1 MSLRT
6 LKESETLGERL
17 KKRREALNLSEKDVV
32 NEIQA
37 PLKYIR
43 GLENDDYSVF
53 SAKIYALG
61 YLKKLIRAIAIEDPQ
76 AFLKEFGTEW
86 EVRMFRKN
94 KGLQPLLENRGEKPL
109 VTPLRLGLGIGG
121 VALLGFLLFFGFRL
135 MKFVGTP
142 DFTLEEPRNGMEF
155 TEPVVLVRGRVEKE
169 SSLTVNGRELKIDE
183 QGRFDEKIELAP
195 GVHVLEFI
203 VKNRFGKITKETRS
217 VIIK

>member
-17 KKRREALNLSEKDVV
+17 RKRREALNLSEKDVA

-53 SAKIYALG
+53 SAKVYALG
-61 YLKKLIRAIAIEDPQ
+61 YLKKFMEAIAIEDPQ
-76 AFLKEFGTEW
+76 AFIKEFGTEW

-94 KGLQPLLENRGEKPL
+94 KEFQPLPENRGQKPL
-109 VTPLRLGLGIGG
+109 VTPLKLGLGIGG
-121 VALLGFLLFFGFRL
+121 VALVCFLLFFGFRL
-135 MKFVGTP
+135 MKFVSTP
-142 DFTLEEPRNGMEF
+142 DFTLEEPGNGMEF
-155 TEPVVLVRGRVEKE
+155 TEPVVSVRGKVEKE
-169 SSLTVNGRELKIDE
+169 SSLTVNGRELKIDGE
-183 QGRFDEKIELAP
+183 GRFDEKIELAA
-195 GVHVLEFI
+195 GVHALEFI
-203 VKNRFGKITKETRS
+203 ARNRFGKITREVRN